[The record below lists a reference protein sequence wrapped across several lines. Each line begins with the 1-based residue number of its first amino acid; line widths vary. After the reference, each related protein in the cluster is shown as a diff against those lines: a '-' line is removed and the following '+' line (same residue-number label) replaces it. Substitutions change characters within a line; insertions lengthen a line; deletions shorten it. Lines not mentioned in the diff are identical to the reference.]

1 MHLFCFPHRF
11 CVEIKAS
18 LSDSLLIVER
28 LFSVSIF
35 TRSEQRHE
43 ITFCLSHFHS
53 KKGER
58 KKNKKKKGGGGL
70 LICCLLRAIL
80 PKFIFCF
87 VIKKIKEKKM
97 QNKLLFFSFFF
108 FFLFFF
114 FPDHFRVKKGTSVGH
129 FVGP

>member
-58 KKNKKKKGGGGL
+58 KRKEEKKKGGGGSANL
-70 LICCLLRAIL
+70 LLA
-80 PKFIFCF
+80 KGYFTE
-87 VIKKIKEKKM
+87 VH
-97 QNKLLFFSFFF
+97 
-108 FFLFFF
+108 FLFR
-114 FPDHFRVKKGTSVGH
+114 DQKKKRKEDAK
-129 FVGP
+129 